1 MKYNPIAFGRLPN
14 EKKARIVCEELS
26 LATHNGTTKEDLLM
40 LLDWCFHEM
49 YMCDNPCYGHKNRRY
64 GLKLIKAGEQNG

>member
-1 MKYNPIAFGRLPN
+1 MKYNRMAFERNPN
-14 EKKARIVCEELS
+14 EKKAQIVCEELS

-49 YMCDNPCYGHKNRRY
+49 YMCNNPCYGHKNRRC
-64 GLKLIKAGEQNG
+64 GLKLIKAGEQE

>member
-1 MKYNPIAFGRLPN
+1 MKYNRMAFERHPN
-14 EKKARIVCEELS
+14 EKKAQIVCEELS

-49 YMCDNPCYGHKNRRY
+49 YMCNNPCYGHKNQRC
-64 GLKLIKAGEQNG
+64 GLKLIKAGDQE

>member
-1 MKYNPIAFGRLPN
+1 MKYNPVAFGRLPN